1 MKTNFMPSLGIS
13 GLFEMD
19 NTSEMYSGKEIKP
32 TIHIQ
37 IEYPVLL
44 SCSVGGHTGVLA
56 TICDVSSNHSECATI
71 WINPEHKGSNIL
83 SLYHHVS
90 LNHAVK
96 SLIFF
101 YFILFCG
108 KHYLTPIL
116 LVLLMTSPS
125 FNHWMIGV
133 GVPLAR
139 QTSWM
144 LSFTRTPISVGSS
157 DPEILGGTKRI
168 TVLSTIL

>member
-1 MKTNFMPSLGIS
+1 MPSLGIS

-37 IEYPVLL
+37 IEYPVLF

-96 SLIFF
+96 S
-101 YFILFCG
+101 
-108 KHYLTPIL
+108 
-116 LVLLMTSPS
+116 
-125 FNHWMIGV
+125 
-133 GVPLAR
+133 
-139 QTSWM
+139 
-144 LSFTRTPISVGSS
+144 
-157 DPEILGGTKRI
+157 
-168 TVLSTIL
+168 